1 ERNQSGHE
9 NDWGKAPRTRE
20 LPVLQH
26 HRHLPKP
33 VLVVLAKD
41 ASQRSTW
48 RVVNVDR
55 RVEDD
60 PSPGQPN
67 TKAEFVVLVPPQ
79 RLPAVTRRRGR
90 GGRRPRAATLRKS
103 RCSSP
108 HVLRVDRSA
117 PSASRTLPQGARAGG
132 HLPCRAGR
140 NRCRRKG
147 CPSRMRPHVPLPFSL
162 RR

>member
-1 ERNQSGHE
+1 GEGGVDTQLAGEDPTPCARRHRRRRERNQSGHE

-48 RVVNVDR
+48 RVVNADR

-67 TKAEFVVLVPPQ
+67 TKVEFVVLVPPQ
-79 RLPAVTRRRGR
+79 RLVEEAEAGGGLGPKTLRNT
-90 GGRRPRAATLRKS
+90 GGRDPTLF
-103 RCSSP
+103 
-108 HVLRVDRSA
+108 
-117 PSASRTLPQGARAGG
+117 G
-132 HLPCRAGR
+132 
-140 NRCRRKG
+140 
-147 CPSRMRPHVPLPFSL
+147 
-162 RR
+162 